1 MGGKFFAA
9 NPGAS
14 ILLTPLFI
22 IPARAVVHRNT
33 TDNIRKLTYNFLI
46 FPLELRFRAGERS
59 RSLYES
65 IMALARDLMKDV
77 AL

>member
-1 MGGKFFAA
+1 MDWKAA
-9 NPGAS
+9 EE
-14 ILLTPLFI
+14 LLAKLSQ
-22 IPARAVVHRNT
+22 VYT